1 MGDRP
6 TQDADTATEHVMGRV
21 PALRED
27 QREPHQ
33 LVSGFGGPSHG
44 RRTADRR
51 QGQQQGALSQNP
63 HRPVGSKRAA
73 SKPVVSNFWATQTWK
88 HVLADHQHAPPNRG
102 RGGAQV
108 LTALLPQSSLRPE

>member
-44 RRTADRR
+44 RRTADQR

-63 HRPVGSKRAA
+63 HSRWGVRELASGAA
-73 SKPVVSNFWATQTWK
+73 SKPVVSSFWATQTWN

-102 RGGAQV
+102 
-108 LTALLPQSSLRPE
+108 